1 MEAIMRRITTAT
13 AALIVVVLMTAPAW
27 AIDHKNLDEGRPL
40 RLEDAYAIS
49 TGEIAVEGGA
59 GFRLLRR
66 GSDQGVF
73 PIEVLYGA
81 LPNFQIGVGT
91 TLFTSPHDLDDR
103 PKSGDLAFS
112 ALYNL
117 NQETLTLPAFGI
129 KLGLGLPTGVDAR
142 GYAVELKGIVTKS
155 FERLSLHF
163 NAGYEFLTA
172 IRDDERDGRYEL
184 ALGFSYPVG
193 APQFTR
199 ATLVGDVFAEQAGHR
214 GGSTTVGTEIGLR
227 FQLTPRIVWDVG
239 VGTEFAGPGDR
250 ARLFGTTG
258 FSFGF

>member
-1 MEAIMRRITTAT
+1 MRRMTTAA
-13 AALIVVVLMTAPAW
+13 AALILVLVTAPAW

-49 TGEIAVEGGA
+49 TEEIAVEAGA

-66 GSDQGVF
+66 GADQGVF
-73 PIEVLYGA
+73 PVEVLYGA
-81 LPNFQIGVGT
+81 LPNFQVGIGS
-91 TLFTSPHDLDDR
+91 TLFTSPHDVDDR
-103 PKSGDLAFS
+103 PKSGDLEVS
-112 ALYNL
+112 VLYNL

-142 GYAVELKGIVTKS
+142 GYAVEVKGIVTKS
-155 FERLSLHF
+155 IERISLHL

-172 IRDDERDGRYEL
+172 TRDDERDGRYEF

-214 GGSTTVGTEIGLR
+214 GEPTTVGTEVGLR
-227 FQLTPRIVWDVG
+227 FQLTPRLVWDIG
-239 VGTEFAGPGDR
+239 VGTEFAGPRDR